1 MEIYHQGVQFQCVQ
15 LMLSFIKNSFNMCEQ
30 VLMVFLELVQRM
42 NLIGVAEGNF
52 DILSPAGSPNNLSL
66 QEIAPHCTV
75 VLA

>member
-1 MEIYHQGVQFQCVQ
+1 
-15 LMLSFIKNSFNMCEQ
+15 MCEQ

-66 QEIAPHCTV
+66 QEIAPHCTID
-75 VLA
+75 LA

>member
-1 MEIYHQGVQFQCVQ
+1 
-15 LMLSFIKNSFNMCEQ
+15 MCEQ

-42 NLIGVAEGNF
+42 NLIGVAEVNF
-52 DILSPAGSPNNLSL
+52 DILSPAGRPNNLSL